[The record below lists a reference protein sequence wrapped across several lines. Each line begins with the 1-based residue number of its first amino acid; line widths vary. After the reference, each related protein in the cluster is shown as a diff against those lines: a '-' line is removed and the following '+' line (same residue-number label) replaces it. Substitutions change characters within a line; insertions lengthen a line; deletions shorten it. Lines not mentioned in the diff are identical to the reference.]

1 MAQRLNQKQQQTER
15 VQENE
20 REEELVVA
28 IAETIV
34 YERAM
39 MVEKLNAFVANG
51 AVEACLTLYNF
62 AIWTEVIK
70 METYFKGDFHQFC
83 EVVIGS

>member
-62 AIWTEVIK
+62 AI
-70 METYFKGDFHQFC
+70 
-83 EVVIGS
+83 